1 MSAGGE
7 LMTLVPEDG
16 AFQGNTTDN
25 PPIERVIGYR
35 FSSATLLKEALSH
48 RSYASESGNNA
59 CHNERLEFLGDSVL
73 STAVAH
79 HLYQEYP
86 QEDEGRLSKRKSRL
100 VSRLSLARWAE
111 RINLGAYL
119 YLGVGEEQSGGR
131 LRPSLLGN
139 ALEALIGAIYL
150 DGGYA
155 AAEKFIHRLL
165 ETGKESLE
173 GESDYK
179 SELQEYAQKKSRTT
193 PVYQVTKMD
202 GPDHDKTFEV
212 TVDIGGIVRG
222 YGRGKNKK
230 AAEQNAAREALKSI
244 KEEGSKKV
252 R

>member
-16 AFQGNTTDN
+16 AFLGNTADN
-25 PPIERVIGYR
+25 PPLERVIGYR

-48 RSYASESGNNA
+48 RSYAAESGDSA
-59 CHNERLEFLGDSVL
+59 CNERLEFLGDSVL
-73 STAVAH
+73 STVVAH
-79 HLYQEYP
+79 HLYLEYP
-86 QEDEGRLSKRKSRL
+86 DEDEGHLSKRKSRI
-100 VSRLSLARWAE
+100 VSRLSLARWAA

-131 LRPSLLGN
+131 SRPSLLGN

-150 DGGYA
+150 DGGYPA
-155 AAEKFIHRLL
+155 VEKFIRRLL
-165 ETGKESLE
+165 EMGKEPLE

-179 SELQEYAQKKSRTT
+179 SELQEYAQKKSRIT
-193 PVYQVTKMD
+193 PVYQIIKMV

-212 TVDIGGIVRG
+212 TVDIGGIIRG
-222 YGRGKNKK
+222 CGRGKNKK

-244 KEEGSKKV
+244 KEESQKKA